1 MTTEDLDRLSRL
13 NKALQA
19 VRAVN
24 GSPDLESALV
34 KAIYELENYG
44 YGGNPLNNMRI
55 RD

>member
-1 MTTEDLDRLSRL
+1 MTTEDFDRLSRL

-19 VRAVN
+19 VRAVK
-24 GSPDLESALV
+24 GSPDLEKALV

>member
-1 MTTEDLDRLSRL
+1 MTSEDLDRLSRL

-19 VRAVN
+19 VRAVK
-24 GSPDLESALV
+24 GSPDIEKALI
-34 KAIYELENYG
+34 KAIYDLENYG